1 MINQQSTKL
10 SAPLPRREG
19 TGVGRDSYIRR
30 RAQLKRDIGS
40 GLLLFLGNEE
50 VGMNYA
56 DNTYRFRQDSTFLY
70 FLGMD
75 YAGLAAVID
84 VDNDREIVFG
94 NELTIDDIVWTGTQ
108 PSLREKCLPVGIT
121 DTRPMKELKS
131 YLDLARQKGQPI
143 HFLPP
148 YRGDHRVWLWELLGV
163 EPAAQAT
170 LASVQFIKAIVKQRN
185 YKDEEEIRL
194 IEESVDL
201 STEMHLAAYRTVRP
215 GIHESQV
222 AAAVE
227 EVACRHGNALAFP
240 TIATVQGQVLHNHG
254 FIHDLKEGD
263 IFLLDAG
270 AETRTHYAGDLS
282 SSMPVGER
290 FTDRQAEIYTIHL
303 RSFYAAVDK
312 LQLGTPFREA
322 HIAAATEIVR
332 GMKDLGLMKGDP
344 AEAAELGAYALF
356 FPCGLGHMVGL
367 DVHNMENLGEQY
379 VGYAEGQQ
387 KSSQF
392 GFKSLRLAR
401 PLEPGFVFT
410 VEPGIYFIPEL
421 MDKWEAEKQFTD
433 FICYDKLRPWR
444 DFTGLRNE
452 LNYVMTAEGA
462 RLLGTIKKPMS
473 IEEVYAAKES
483 CASIQNN

>member
-1 MINQQSTKL
+1 MHISL
-10 SAPLPRREG
+10 A
-19 TGVGRDSYIRR
+19 SYLRR
-30 RAQLKRDIGS
+30 RARLQQDMGS
-40 GLLLFLGNEE
+40 GILLFLGNAE

-70 FLGMD
+70 FFGMD
-75 YAGLAAVID
+75 NPDLAAIID
-84 VDNDREIVFG
+84 VDEGREIVFG
-94 NELTIDDIVWTGTQ
+94 NELTIDDIVWTGTM
-108 PSLREKCLPVGIT
+108 PTLHERAAAFGIT
-121 DTRPMKELKS
+121 DTRPMGELKA
-131 YLDLARQKGQPI
+131 YLDRARQKGQTI

-148 YRGDHRVWLWELLGV
+148 YRGDHRVWLWELLAV
-163 EPAAQAT
+163 EPAAQPSR
-170 LASVQFIKAIVKQRN
+170 ASVPFIKAIVSQRN
-185 YKDEEEIRL
+185 HKDMEEIAL

-215 GIHESQV
+215 GVHESQV

-254 FIHDLKEGD
+254 FIHQCHEGD

-282 SSMPVGER
+282 SSMPVGDR
-290 FTDRQAEIYTIHL
+290 FTERQKTIYEIHL
-303 RSFYAAVDK
+303 QSFYAAVDT
-312 LQLGTPFREA
+312 LAVGVPFRDA
-322 HIAAATEIVR
+322 HIAAATKICE
-332 GMKDLGLMKGDP
+332 GMKSLGLMKGDP
-344 AEAAELGAYALF
+344 AEAARIGAYALF

-379 VGYAEGQQ
+379 VGYPEGEE
-387 KSSQF
+387 KSKQF

-421 MDKWEAEKQFTD
+421 MDKWEAEHQFTD
-433 FICYDKLRPWR
+433 FICYDKLGPWR

-452 LNYVMTAEGA
+452 LNYAVLPDGTVK
-462 RLLGTIKKPMS
+462 LLGTIKKPMT
-473 IEEVYAAKES
+473 IEEVYAAKE
-483 CASIQNN
+483 

>member
-1 MINQQSTKL
+1 MKICKET
-10 SAPLPRREG
+10 
-19 TGVGRDSYIRR
+19 YMRR
-30 RAQLKRDIGS
+30 RAQLKKDVSS
-40 GLLLFLGNEE
+40 GLLLFLGNDE

-56 DNTYRFRQDSTFLY
+56 DNTYRFRQDSTMLY
-70 FLGMD
+70 FF
-75 YAGLAAVID
+75 GLDFPGIAAIID
-84 VDNDREIVFG
+84 IDEDREIVFG
-94 NELTIDDIVWTGTQ
+94 NDLTIDDIVWTGSM
-108 PSLREKCLPVGIT
+108 PSLKERCEPVGIT
-121 DTRPMKELKS
+121 DVRPMSELAKIVNGKS
-131 YLDLARQKGQPI
+131 VR
-143 HFLPP
+143 FLPP

-163 EPAAQAT
+163 EPAAQAAK
-170 LASVQFIKAIVKQRN
+170 ASVEFIKAIVKQRN
-185 YKDEEEIRL
+185 YKDEEELHL

-215 GIHESQV
+215 GIHESEV

-270 AETRTHYAGDLS
+270 AETKNHYAGDLS
-282 SSMPVGER
+282 SSMPVGEK
-290 FTDRQAEIYTIHL
+290 FTDRQAEVYNIHL
-303 RSFYAAVDK
+303 RSFQAAVDK
-312 LQLGTPFREA
+312 LQLGIPFRDA
-322 HIAAATEIVR
+322 HIAAATEIAR
-332 GMKDLGLMKGDP
+332 GMKELGLMKGDP
-344 AEAAELGAYALF
+344 AEAAECGAYALF

-379 VGYAEGQQ
+379 VGYAEGQV
-387 KSSQF
+387 KSTQF

-401 PLEPGFVFT
+401 PLEKGFVFT

-421 MDKWEAEKQFTD
+421 MDKWEAEGQFRD

-452 LNYVMTAEGA
+452 LNYVMTDDGA
-462 RLLGTIKKPMS
+462 RLLGTIKKPMT
-473 IEEVYAAKES
+473 IAEVYEAKS
-483 CASIQNN
+483 KK

>member
-1 MINQQSTKL
+1 MANIKKET
-10 SAPLPRREG
+10 
-19 TGVGRDSYIRR
+19 YIRR
-30 RAQLKRDIGS
+30 RAQLKRDMQS
-40 GLLLFLGNEE
+40 GLLLFLGNDE

-56 DNTYRFRQDSTFLY
+56 DNTYRFRQDSTMLY
-70 FLGMD
+70 FFGLD

-84 VDNDREIVFG
+84 VDEDREIVFG

-108 PSLREKCLPVGIT
+108 PSLRDKCEPVGIS
-121 DTRPMKELKS
+121 DVLPMNELKS
-131 YLDLARQKGQPI
+131 YIDKAHAKGQLV

-148 YRGDHRVWLWELLGV
+148 YRGDHRVWLWELLGI
-163 EPAAQAT
+163 EPAAQSG
-170 LASVQFIKAIVKQRN
+170 LASVPFIKAIVKQRN

-215 GIHESQV
+215 GIHESEV

-270 AETRTHYAGDLS
+270 AETKTHYAGDLS

-290 FTDRQAEIYTIHL
+290 FTDRQAEVYNIHL

-312 LQLGTPFREA
+312 LQLGVPFREA
-322 HIAAATEIVR
+322 HIAAATEIAR
-332 GMKDLGLMKGDP
+332 GMKELGLMKGDP
-344 AEAAELGAYALF
+344 AEAAECGAYALF

-379 VGYAEGQQ
+379 VGYADGQV
-387 KSSQF
+387 KSKQF

-401 PLEPGFVFT
+401 PLEKGFVFT

-421 MDKWEAEKQFTD
+421 MDKWQAEHQFED
-433 FICYDKLRPWR
+433 FICYDKLAPWR

-452 LNYVMTAEGA
+452 LNYVMTDTGA
-462 RLLGTIKKPMS
+462 RLLGTIKKPMT
-473 IEEVYAAKES
+473 IEEVYAAKERPTPS
-483 CASIQNN
+483 F

>member
-1 MINQQSTKL
+1 MN
-10 SAPLPRREG
+10 AP
-19 TGVGRDSYIRR
+19 YACR
-30 RAQLKRDIGS
+30 RAQLSKDLGS
-40 GLLLFLGNEE
+40 GLLLFLGNNE

-70 FLGMD
+70 FFGLD
-75 YAGLAAVID
+75 YPGLAAIID
-84 VDNDREIVFG
+84 VDEDQQIVFG

-108 PSLREKCLPVGIT
+108 PTLREKAATVGIAL
-121 DTRPMKELKS
+121 TRPMSELKN
-131 YLDLARQKGQPI
+131 YIVKAQRKGQPV

-148 YRGDHRVWLWELLGV
+148 YRGDHQVQLLELLGIL
-163 EPAAQAT
+163 PAEQAGRSS
-170 LASVQFIKAIVKQRN
+170 LPLIKAIVKQRN
-185 YKDEEEIRL
+185 YKDLDEIRA
-194 IEESVDL
+194 IEESVDI
-201 STEMHLAAYRTVRP
+201 STEMHLAAYRKVRP
-215 GIHESQV
+215 GVHESEV
-222 AAAVE
+222 AAVVE

-254 FIHDLKEGD
+254 FIHELHEGD

-290 FTDRQAEIYTIHL
+290 FTQRQAEVYEIHL
-303 RSFYAAVDK
+303 RSFQAAVDTLK
-312 LQLGTPFREA
+312 VGVPFRNA
-322 HIAAATEIVR
+322 HIAAATEIAR
-332 GMKDLGLMKGDP
+332 GMKELGLMKGDP
-344 AEAAELGAYALF
+344 AEAAECGAYALF

-379 VGYAEGQQ
+379 VGYAEGEQ
-387 KSSQF
+387 KSTQF

-421 MDKWEAEKQFTD
+421 MDKWEAEGQFRD
-433 FICYDKLRPWR
+433 FICYDRLGPWR

-452 LNYVMTAEGA
+452 LNYAVMPDGTV
-462 RLLGTIKKPMS
+462 RQLGTIRKPMT
-473 IEEVYAAKES
+473 IEEVYAAKS
-483 CASIQNN
+483 NL

>member
-1 MINQQSTKL
+1 MHIKT
-10 SAPLPRREG
+10 E
-19 TGVGRDSYIRR
+19 SYVRR
-30 RAQLKRDIGS
+30 RKRLQADMGS
-40 GLLLFLGNEE
+40 GLLLLLGNAE

-70 FLGMD
+70 FIGMD
-75 YAGLAAVID
+75 SPDLAAIID
-84 VDNDREIVFG
+84 VDEDRVVVFG
-94 NELTIDDIVWTGTQ
+94 NELTIDDIVWTGTM
-108 PSLREKCLPVGIT
+108 PTLHERAAAFGIT
-121 DTRPMKELKS
+121 DTRPMSALKA
-131 YLDLARQKGQPI
+131 YIDQAQAKHQPI

-148 YRGDHRVWLWELLGV
+148 YRGDHRVWLWELLGI
-163 EPAAQAT
+163 EPSAQPSR
-170 LASVQFIKAIVKQRN
+170 ASVPFIKAIVAQRN
-185 YKDEEEIRL
+185 HKDIEEIGL
-194 IEESVDL
+194 IEQSVDL

-254 FIHDLKEGD
+254 FIHELREGD

-270 AETRTHYAGDLS
+270 AETKSHYAGDLS

-290 FTDRQAEIYTIHL
+290 FTDRQKVIYEIHL
-303 RSFYAAVDK
+303 ASFYAAVDT
-312 LQLGTPFREA
+312 LAVGVPFRDA
-322 HIAAATEIVR
+322 HMAAATKICE
-332 GMKDLGLMKGDP
+332 GMKDIGLMKGDP
-344 AEAAELGAYALF
+344 AEAARIGAYALF

-379 VGYAEGQQ
+379 VGYLDGQQ
-387 KSSQF
+387 KSTQF

-421 MDKWEAEKQFTD
+421 MDKWQAEHQFTD
-433 FICYDKLRPWR
+433 FICYDKLQPWR
-444 DFTGLRNE
+444 NFTGLRNE
-452 LNYVMTAEGA
+452 LNYAVMPDGQVK
-462 RLLGTIKKPMS
+462 LLGNIKKPMT
-473 IEEVYAAKES
+473 IEEVYQAKEGRMT
-483 CASIQNN
+483 ND

>member
-1 MINQQSTKL
+1 MENISKET
-10 SAPLPRREG
+10 
-19 TGVGRDSYIRR
+19 YIRR
-30 RAQLKRDIGS
+30 RAQLKRDMGS
-40 GLLLFLGNEE
+40 GLLLFLGNDEAA
-50 VGMNYA
+50 MNYA
-56 DNTYRFRQDSTFLY
+56 DNTYRFRQDSTFFY
-70 FLGMD
+70 FFGLD

-84 VDNDREIVFG
+84 IDEDREIIFG

-108 PSLREKCLPVGIT
+108 PSLREMAATVGIS
-121 DTRPMKELKS
+121 DVRPMSEL
-131 YLDLARQKGQPI
+131 ATVVNRQSV

-148 YRGDHRVWLWELLGV
+148 YRGDHRVWLWELTGV
-163 EPAAQAT
+163 GPAAQPSK
-170 LASVQFIKAIVKQRN
+170 ASVPFIKAIVSQRN
-185 YKDEEEIRL
+185 YKTDEEIRL

-215 GIHESQV
+215 GIHESEV

-227 EVACRHGNALAFP
+227 EVACRHGNQLAFP

-254 FIHDLKEGD
+254 FIHDLHDGD

-270 AETRTHYAGDLS
+270 AETHSHYAGDLS

-290 FTDRQAEIYTIHL
+290 FTDRQAEVYNIHL
-303 RSFYAAVDK
+303 RSFWAAVDK
-312 LQLGTPFREA
+312 LQPGRPFREA
-322 HIAAATEIVR
+322 HIAAATEIAR
-332 GMKDLGLMKGDP
+332 GMKELGLMKGDP
-344 AEAAELGAYALF
+344 AEAAEAGAYALF

-367 DVHNMENLGEQY
+367 DVHDMENLGEQY
-379 VGYAEGQQ
+379 VGYADGTV
-387 KSSQF
+387 KSTQF

-421 MDKWEAEKQFTD
+421 MDKWEAEGQFRD
-433 FICYDKLRPWR
+433 FICYDKLKPWR

-452 LNYVMTAEGA
+452 LNYVMTPTGA

-473 IEEVYAAKES
+473 IEEVYAAKG
-483 CASIQNN
+483 Q

>member
-1 MINQQSTKL
+1 MKISKT
-10 SAPLPRREG
+10 
-19 TGVGRDSYIRR
+19 TFIRR
-30 RAQLKRDIGS
+30 RAQLKKDMGS
-40 GLLLFLGNEE
+40 GLLLFLGNDE

-56 DNTYRFRQDSTFLY
+56 DNTYRFRQDSTMLY
-70 FLGMD
+70 FFGLD

-84 VDNDREIVFG
+84 VDENREIVFG
-94 NELTIDDIVWTGTQ
+94 NDLTIDDIVWTGMQ
-108 PSLREKCLPVGIT
+108 PSLKDRCEPVGISE
-121 DTRPMKELKS
+121 TRPMKELS
-131 YLDLARQKGQPI
+131 VYISNARKKGQTV

-148 YRGDHRVWLWELLGV
+148 YRGDHRVWLWELLGI
-163 EPAAQAT
+163 ESAAQPSF
-170 LASVQFIKAIVKQRN
+170 ASVEFIKAIVAQRN

-201 STEMHLAAYRTVRP
+201 STEMHLAAYRTIRP

-222 AAAVE
+222 AAVVE

-270 AETRTHYAGDLS
+270 AETKNHYAGDLS

-290 FTDRQAEIYTIHL
+290 FTERQETIYKIHL
-303 RSFYAAVDK
+303 DSFQAAVDK
-312 LQLGTPFREA
+312 LKLGVPFREA
-322 HIAAATEIVR
+322 HIAAATKIAE
-332 GMKDLGLMKGDP
+332 GMKGLGLMKGDP
-344 AEAAELGAYALF
+344 AEAAEVGAYALF

-379 VGYAEGQQ
+379 VGYAEGQV
-387 KSSQF
+387 KSKQF

-401 PLEPGFVFT
+401 PLEKGFVFT

-421 MDKWEAEKQFTD
+421 MDKWRAEKQFLD
-433 FICYDKLRPWR
+433 FINYDKLDAWR

-452 LNYVMTAEGA
+452 LNYVMTDTGA
-462 RLLGTIKKPMS
+462 RLLGTIKKPMTL
-473 IEEVYAAKES
+473 EEVYEAK
-483 CASIQNN
+483 NN

>member
-1 MINQQSTKL
+1 MENISKET
-10 SAPLPRREG
+10 
-19 TGVGRDSYIRR
+19 YIRR
-30 RAQLKRDIGS
+30 RAQLKRDMGS
-40 GLLLFLGNEE
+40 GLLLFLGNDEAA
-50 VGMNYA
+50 MNYA
-56 DNTYRFRQDSTFLY
+56 DNTYRFRQDSTFFY
-70 FLGMD
+70 FFGLD

-84 VDNDREIVFG
+84 IDEDREIIFG

-108 PSLREKCLPVGIT
+108 PSLREMAATVGIS
-121 DTRPMKELKS
+121 DVRPMSELATVVNRKS
-131 YLDLARQKGQPI
+131 V

-148 YRGDHRVWLWELLGV
+148 YRGDHRVWLWELTGV
-163 EPAAQAT
+163 EPAAQPSK
-170 LASVQFIKAIVKQRN
+170 ASVPFIKAIVSQRN
-185 YKDEEEIRL
+185 YKTDEEIRL

-215 GIHESQV
+215 GIHESEV

-227 EVACRHGNALAFP
+227 EVACRHGNQLAFP

-254 FIHDLKEGD
+254 FIHDLHDGD

-270 AETRTHYAGDLS
+270 AETHSHYAGDLS

-290 FTDRQAEIYTIHL
+290 FTDRQAEVYNIHL
-303 RSFYAAVDK
+303 RSFWAAVDK
-312 LQLGTPFREA
+312 LQPGRPFREA
-322 HIAAATEIVR
+322 HIAAATEIAR
-332 GMKDLGLMKGDP
+332 GMKELGLMKGDP
-344 AEAAELGAYALF
+344 AEAAEAGAYALF

-367 DVHNMENLGEQY
+367 DVHDMENLGEQY
-379 VGYAEGQQ
+379 VGYAEGTQ
-387 KSSQF
+387 KSTQF

-421 MDKWEAEKQFTD
+421 MDKWEAEGQFRD
-433 FICYDKLRPWR
+433 FICYDKLKPWR

-452 LNYVMTAEGA
+452 LNYVMTPTGA

-473 IEEVYAAKES
+473 IEEVYAAKG
-483 CASIQNN
+483 Q